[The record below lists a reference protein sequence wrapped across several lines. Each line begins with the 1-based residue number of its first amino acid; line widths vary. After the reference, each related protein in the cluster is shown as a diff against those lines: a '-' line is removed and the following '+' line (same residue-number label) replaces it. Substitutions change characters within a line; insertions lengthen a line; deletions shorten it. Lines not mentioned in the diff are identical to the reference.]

1 MAPSPNVPQKPHIF
15 RHPAKG
21 RRDKDVESDVESN
34 TSISPHPKELP
45 LRTSLVR
52 DSVKKQIFAYMDKG
66 DRSAEI
72 ELKSGLSH
80 PRVKHY
86 RRMWKDEKHDA
97 RLRSK
102 KKRSRRKSR
111 SRVPSYEPFQLPLRL
126 KSACGPKVELFQAV
140 KGVGDR
146 GGRKHRAA
154 RGLRERD
161 ANSRRKDAGPAVQ
174 QTSEL
179 QMKASDYPHAIEN
192 QLLVGLSEK
201 PTLR

>member
-1 MAPSPNVPQKPHIF
+1 M
-15 RHPAKG
+15 
-21 RRDKDVESDVESN
+21 
-34 TSISPHPKELP
+34 
-45 LRTSLVR
+45 
-52 DSVKKQIFAYMDKG
+52 
-66 DRSAEI
+66 
-72 ELKSGLSH
+72 
-80 PRVKHY
+80 
-86 RRMWKDEKHDA
+86 
-97 RLRSK
+97 
-102 KKRSRRKSR
+102 
-111 SRVPSYEPFQLPLRL
+111 

-161 ANSRRKDAGPAVQ
+161 ANSRRKDAGSAVQ

-192 QLLVGLSEK
+192 QLFVGLSEK